1 MDELAN
7 AIAQK
12 TGLSQ
17 EQAKAAAQAAMDF
30 LMTKLPAPIAEQI
43 KSALGATGGLAD
55 AAKGLGG
62 MLGKK

>member
-1 MDELAN
+1 MDELTKAV
-7 AIAQK
+7 AAK

-17 EQAKAAAQAAMDF
+17 EQSQAAAQAVLDF

-43 KSALGATGGLAD
+43 KAAVMGGGAAD
-55 AAKGLGG
+55 MAKGLGG